1 MTTLGPIRRLARAPL
16 QTSLVLTW
24 ALVGLGIGLR
34 VAEYGRDREAYRDE
48 KSLLLSIRNIP
59 LFQFNAPLAEYQ
71 VAPPGFLVAERV
83 VGRWLGSSLG
93 TLRLVPLAFG
103 IAALILFPAV
113 ARHYVEPRA
122 ALLATA
128 LFAVSDQAIYYASE
142 LKPYASDVA
151 LTLAAFL
158 FADRPT
164 PRRLVVLGLLGVV
177 ATWFS
182 FPSAFVLAA
191 IGPTLI
197 LRSWWL
203 GTKRLALMSLAMS
216 LIWALS
222 FAASYHVAESVTN
235 RDPFLRTWWHFAF
248 IPIPPRTL
256 ADCERIGWQV
266 ANVLI
271 NPVGLST
278 PLGSIGTALLGL
290 GLSLIGAIAL
300 GSRRPDRLAI
310 LTLPALAVLAASG
323 LRAYPFHGRLL
334 LFLVPSAL
342 LIVSE
347 GSAVLTRRTWRP
359 LLIPLAAFLLLRP
372 TFDLTSHFLINPI
385 IREFDSH
392 GDLRPDL
399 LDRFEARGAPST
411 PPVGR

>member
-16 QTSLVLTW
+16 QTSTVLIG
-24 ALVGLGIGLR
+24 ALVALGIFFR

-48 KSLLLSIRNIP
+48 KSLLLSIQRTP
-59 LFQFNAPLAEYQ
+59 LFKFDAPLAEYQ
-71 VAPPGFLVAERV
+71 VAPPGFLVAERA
-83 VGRWLGSSLG
+83 VGRWLGNSLR
-93 TLRLVPLAFG
+93 TLRLFPLACG
-103 IAALILFPAV
+103 IAALVLFPAV
-113 ARHYVEPRA
+113 ARRYVEPRA
-122 ALLATA
+122 ASLATA

-142 LKPYASDVA
+142 LKPYAGDVA
-151 LTLAAFL
+151 FALAAFL
-158 FADRPT
+158 LADRPT
-164 PRRLVVLGLLGVV
+164 PRRLVALGLLGVV

-191 IGPTLI
+191 IGSTLV

-203 GTKRLALMSLAMS
+203 GEKRLALMSLAMS
-216 LIWALS
+216 FIWVLS
-222 FAASYHVAESVTN
+222 FAASYTVAESVTN

-248 IPIPPRTL
+248 IPIPPRSL
-256 ADCERIGWQV
+256 AELDLMSWQI

-271 NPVGLST
+271 NPVGLAT
-278 PLGSIGTALLGL
+278 PLGPIGTALVGL

-300 GSRRPDRLAI
+300 GLRRPDLLAI

-334 LFLVPSAL
+334 LFLAPSAL

-347 GSAVLTRRTWRP
+347 GSAVLTRWTWRP
-359 LLIPLAAFLLLRP
+359 LLIPLAAFLLMRSTL
-372 TFDLTSHFLINPI
+372 DIASHFLVCPI
-385 IREFDSH
+385 TRGFDSH

-411 PPVGR
+411 PPVAR